1 MENNITLLAFGTF
14 GSPNGFTQTAFY
26 GNKNINL
33 KEFDLNTN
41 AIKLFPNTNLTAIRK
56 EQGGLSYAFYSFARE
71 KGSTRGGTFIGSAL
85 YYEGH
90 KAKENLS
97 TNILKGFHTHL
108 KKENTANEE
117 IKVNHSNDL
126 KTVQPQDFDKLT
138 INANEKIPTTSFTKK
153 HLVIYDQNGTP
164 KLNDYLEK
172 SILLFPKY
180 DTIYFTAD
188 EQIAKFV
195 KERGL
200 FSLKDRNGFEQE
212 IKVVKQEKE
221 KKIQQTHSDLNQ
233 SIKTSE
239 NDENSIIQNMQKEIE
254 SQRKKHEENAKK
266 IKESEDKI
274 NKIQQTYQ
282 EYRNKINELINEL
295 KETNATDTI
304 TQKKKSLKTNLDNN
318 IRQLKQISSIKTI
331 SSPPHYSQ
339 PQIIRNDYNGKHFE
353 SKHIK
358 KQEQKWFK
366 IAFFSI
372 VSLIVVLIAFIVLFW
387 WKYSENTKLKE
398 ENQRLSKQLE
408 ESTNTTHTYEDQ
420 ESIKYDFLD
429 SISVDKINKD
439 LEMNNNKISDVVA
452 LIFKQN
458 PKDVKKYFKDKRQE
472 YSKALYNENTD
483 CFNINNADTIIIK
496 ELKQIPKGKDEKDN

>member
-33 KEFDLNTN
+33 RVFDLNTN
-41 AIKLFPNTNLTAIRK
+41 AIKLFPNTNLTVIRK
-56 EQGGLSYAFYSFARE
+56 EEGGLSYALYSFARE
-71 KGSTRGGTFIGSAL
+71 KGSSRGGTFIGAAL
-85 YYEGH
+85 YYEGY

-97 TNILKGFHTHL
+97 TDILIKFHTHL
-108 KKENTANEE
+108 KNENTDNEE

-138 INANEKIPTTSFTKK
+138 INANERIPTTSFTKK
-153 HLVIYDQNGTP
+153 HLVIYDQNGAP
-164 KLNDYLEK
+164 KLDNYLEK

-188 EQIAKFV
+188 EQIANFV

-200 FSLKDRNGFEQE
+200 FSLKDCNGFEQE

-221 KKIQQTHSDLNQ
+221 KRIQQTHSKLNQ

-254 SQRKKHEENAKK
+254 SQRKKHEENAIK

-274 NKIQQTYQ
+274 NKISQIYQ
-282 EYRNKINELINEL
+282 EYRSKINELINEL

-304 TQKKKSLKTNLDNN
+304 TQKEKSLKANLDNK
-318 IRQLKQISSIKTI
+318 IHQLKQISSIKTI
-331 SSPPHYSQ
+331 SSPPHYNQ
-339 PQIIRNDYNGKHFE
+339 PQTTRNDYNNEKHSE
-353 SKHIK
+353 SEYIK

-366 IAFFSI
+366 IASFSI
-372 VSLIVVLIAFIVLFW
+372 ISLIIVLIAFIGW
-387 WKYSENTKLKE
+387 GYSKYTELKE
-398 ENQRLSKQLE
+398 DYQNLSKQQK
-408 ESTNTTHTYEDQ
+408 ESTNTAHTYEDQ

-429 SISVDKINKD
+429 SISVDRINKD
-439 LEMNNNKISDVVA
+439 LKIKNDRISNVVA
-452 LIFKQN
+452 LIFEQN
-458 PKDVKKYFKDKRQE
+458 PKDVKSYFEDKKQKYSE
-472 YSKALYNENTD
+472 ALYNENAN
-483 CFNINNADTIIIK
+483 CFVIKNIDTIIIEK
-496 ELKQIPKGKDEKDN
+496 LKKIPKGKDENDN